1 MVKNILKM
9 EIEMN
14 KESTCKRLKGG
25 SRMKKNWIVAWTL
38 VIGLT
43 LWGSAHYRS
52 EVNAQNMI
60 QVKGSDSEV
69 NLVQRLAEVFMQ
81 KNPGVNIAV
90 TGGGSGTGIAA
101 LINKTTDIANSS
113 RGMEPKEE
121 EAAKKAG
128 VQPFRIIFATDG
140 ISIITNP
147 ANPITKLTLEQLGKI
162 FKGKI
167 TNWKEVGGTDA
178 KISLYGRQS
187 NSGTYVFFREFV
199 VKADYSPHMKAM
211 NGNAQ
216 IVEAIKKDQD
226 GIGYVAVGY
235 VVNEKDEVM
244 PGIKIIN
251 IAKDGKSE
259 AYSPAKMENVMS
271 KKYPI
276 TRPLNQYTNGKPS
289 GKLSDFIKFELNKEG
304 QEIVRKEG
312 FFPVQKEWMEF
323 NRKQGI

>member
-1 MVKNILKM
+1 MKILS
-9 EIEMN
+9 I
-14 KESTCKRLKGG
+14 R
-25 SRMKKNWIVAWTL
+25 VWTL
-38 VIGLT
+38 VVVICAIALIGAEAQ
-43 LWGSAHYRS
+43 G
-52 EVNAQNMI
+52 QNMI

-81 KNPGVNIAV
+81 NNPGVNIAV

-113 RGMEPKEE
+113 REIQSKEE
-121 EAAKKAG
+121 EAAKNAG
-128 VQPFRIIFATDG
+128 VQPFRIVMATDG
-140 ISIITNP
+140 ISVVTHP
-147 ANPITKLTLEQLGKI
+147 ANPISKLTLEQLGKI
-162 FKGKI
+162 FKGEI
-167 TNWKEVGGTDA
+167 TNWKEVGGKDA

-187 NSGTYVFFREFV
+187 NSGTYIFFREFV

-216 IVEAIKKDQD
+216 IIEALKKDQD

-235 VVNEKDEVM
+235 VVNDKGEVM
-244 PGIKIIN
+244 PGVKIVN
-251 IAKDGKSE
+251 ISKDGQSE
-259 AYSPAKMENVMS
+259 PYSPAKIENVMS

-276 TRPLNQYTNGKPS
+276 TRPLNHYTNGKPS
-289 GKLSDFIKFELNKEG
+289 GKLLDFIKFELSKEG

-312 FFPVQKEWMEF
+312 FFPVQKDWMEF

>member
-1 MVKNILKM
+1 MKGLRKWIWMIAMAISLNGFVLLCS
-9 EIEMN
+9 
-14 KESTCKRLKGG
+14 ES
-25 SRMKKNWIVAWTL
+25 
-38 VIGLT
+38 
-43 LWGSAHYRS
+43 
-52 EVNAQNMI
+52 NAQNLI
-60 QVKGSDSEV
+60 QIKGSDSEV
-69 NLVQRLAEVFMQ
+69 NLVQRLAEVFM
-81 KNPGVNIAV
+81 KKHPYANIAV

-113 RGMEPKEE
+113 RAMEPKEE

-140 ISIITNP
+140 ISVVTHP
-147 ANPITKLTLEQLGKI
+147 ANPISKLTLEQLGKI

-167 TNWKEVGGTDA
+167 TNWKEVGGKDA

-199 VKADYSPHMKAM
+199 VKADYSPHMKSM

-216 IVEAIKKDQD
+216 IAESIKKDKD

-235 VVNEKDEVM
+235 VVNDKGEIM
-244 PGIKIIN
+244 PGVKIVN
-251 IAKDGKSE
+251 ISKEGQSE
-259 AYSPAKMENVMS
+259 AYSPAKIENVMS

-276 TRPLNQYTNGKPS
+276 TRPLNHYTNGKPS
-289 GKLSDFIKFELNKEG
+289 GKLLDFIKFELSKEG

-312 FFPVQKEWMEF
+312 FFPVQKDWMEF
-323 NRKQGI
+323 NHKQGL

>member
-1 MVKNILKM
+1 MKILSIRM
-9 EIEMN
+9 WVLVTIISALVLIGIEAQ
-14 KESTCKRLKGG
+14 G
-25 SRMKKNWIVAWTL
+25 
-38 VIGLT
+38 
-43 LWGSAHYRS
+43 
-52 EVNAQNMI
+52 QNMI

-101 LINKTTDIANSS
+101 LINKKTDIANSS
-113 RGMEPKEE
+113 RDLSPKEE
-121 EAAKKAG
+121 EEAKKAG

-140 ISIITNP
+140 ISVVTHP
-147 ANPITKLTLEQLGKI
+147 ANPISKLTLEQLGKI
-162 FKGKI
+162 FKGEI
-167 TNWKEVGGTDA
+167 TNWKEVGGKDA

-216 IVEAIKKDQD
+216 IVEAIKKDKD

-235 VVNEKDEVM
+235 VVDEKGKIM
-244 PGIKIIN
+244 PGIKILD
-251 IAKDGKSE
+251 IATDAQSE

-276 TRPLNQYTNGKPS
+276 TRPLNQYTNGIPS
-289 GKLSDFIKFELNKEG
+289 GKLSDFIKFELSKEG

-312 FFPVQKEWMEF
+312 FFPVQKDWMEF
-323 NRKQGI
+323 NRKQGL